1 MRDKKK
7 AGNANLPALILLA
20 ALIMFWQMA
29 AMGINGGIHPAVT
42 HADSGAIMGAER
54 TAFHRTSSSNHVGG
68 SYRTFDLRCA
78 RTWIGGSDGC
88 K

>member
-29 AMGINGGIHPAVT
+29 AMGINAAYILPSPTQILVQ
-42 HADSGAIMGAER
+42 IMGAER
-54 TAFHRTSSSNHVGG
+54 TAFHRTSSGNHVGG
-68 SYRTFDLRCA
+68 SDRTFDFRCA
-78 RTWIGGSDGC
+78 WTWTGDPDGC

>member
-7 AGNANLPALILLA
+7 AGNANLPALILLGSTYNVLA
-20 ALIMFWQMA
+20 DGSYGNQC
-29 AMGINGGIHPAVT
+29 GIYPAVT

-54 TAFHRTSSSNHVGG
+54 TAFHRTSSGNHVGG
-68 SYRTFDLRCA
+68 SNRTFDFRCA
-78 RTWIGGSDGC
+78 WTWTGDPDGC

>member
-29 AMGINGGIHPAVT
+29 AMGIQCGIHPAVT

-54 TAFHRTSSSNHVGG
+54 TAFHRTSSGNHVGG
-68 SYRTFDLRCA
+68 SDRTFDFRCA
-78 RTWIGGSDGC
+78 WTWTGDPDGC

>member
-29 AMGINGGIHPAVT
+29 AMGINAAYILPSPTQILVRLWELRGPLFTAHLPATMSVV
-42 HADSGAIMGAER
+42 AIGLLI
-54 TAFHRTSSSNHVGG
+54 F
-68 SYRTFDLRCA
+68 RCA
-78 RTWIGGSDGC
+78 WTWTGDPDGC

>member
-29 AMGINGGIHPAVT
+29 AMGINAAYILPSPD
-42 HADSGAIMGAER
+42 ADSGAIMGTER
-54 TAFHRTSSSNHVGG
+54 TAFHRTSSGNHVGG
-68 SYRTFDLRCA
+68 SDRTFDFRCA
-78 RTWIGGSDGC
+78 WTWTGDSDGC

>member
-29 AMGINGGIHPAVT
+29 AMGINAAYI
-42 HADSGAIMGAER
+42 DY
-54 TAFHRTSSSNHVGG
+54 G
-68 SYRTFDLRCA
+68 S
-78 RTWIGGSDGC
+78 
-88 K
+88 

>member
-29 AMGINGGIHPAVT
+29 AMGINAAYILPSPTQILVRLW
-42 HADSGAIMGAER
+42 ELR
-54 TAFHRTSSSNHVGG
+54 VTAFHRTSSGNHVGG
-68 SYRTFDLRCA
+68 SNRTFDFRCA
-78 RTWIGGSDGC
+78 WTWTGDSDGC